1 LGFAGAGIDPHQW
14 LTKQHGAGGY
24 AWHSAGS
31 SSRDVA
37 ALYFRQI
44 GDAAAFFD
52 AFPQIE
58 LAAES

>member
-1 LGFAGAGIDPHQW
+1 LGFSCAGVDPHQW
-14 LTKQHGAGGY
+14 LTKRLGAGGY

-31 SSRDVA
+31 LSRDVA

-44 GDAAAFFD
+44 EDAAAFHA

-58 LAAES
+58 LANET